1 MSELLPV
8 VSVDAIE
15 YKCRLTQADEPAV
28 QEVTVSGCSAE
39 SDSQPLGAHLEHS
52 LKAGLRALSQP
63 IMRFPCTTRSSYSIH
78 KLPSQSIHKMLTP

>member
-52 LKAGLRALSQP
+52 LKAPAKSSLTTYNA
-63 IMRFPCTTRSSYSIH
+63 FPMHHQI
-78 KLPSQSIHKMLTP
+78 LL